1 MEMTT
6 AVSGMIVIVYRS
18 VAGSVVVVVVIASC
32 VWRVTCDVVHQFQ
45 EDRENKERETAGK

>member
-32 VWRVTCDVVHQFQ
+32 VWVHQFQ